1 MEDFSLFFFWAIIGV
16 CVSLILFL
24 KWVYV
29 YFGES
34 LRASSLNFR
43 VFFFFFFLVGIL
55 GSFLFCFGM
64 WIRTEAKLK
73 LFAFSIFF

>member
-1 MEDFSLFFFWAIIGV
+1 MEDYSLFFFLDIIGV

-24 KWVYV
+24 KWVFV

-43 VFFFFFFLVGIL
+43 VFFFFFFGGYSGKFFV
-55 GSFLFCFGM
+55 LF
-64 WIRTEAKLK
+64 WYVD
-73 LFAFSIFF
+73 